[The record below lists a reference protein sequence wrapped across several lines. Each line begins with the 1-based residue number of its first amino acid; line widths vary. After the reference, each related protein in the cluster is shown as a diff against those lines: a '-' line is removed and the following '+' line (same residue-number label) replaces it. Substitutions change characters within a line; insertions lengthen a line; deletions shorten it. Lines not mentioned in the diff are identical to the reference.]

1 MDFNKFLSEL
11 KRRNIFKV
19 ATTYAI
25 AGWLIIQLVTAID
38 EPLSLPGWF
47 ATTIIVV
54 VFIGFPIALIIAWAL
69 ELTPEGIKKSEGIE
83 ASPSIHKS
91 TGKKLNRL
99 MMTVLSLAVVFL
111 VINRVFYAK
120 ATNTVNTGTAS
131 IAVLPFVDMSPQQD
145 QSYFSDGLS
154 EELLNVLAKVKDLKV
169 AGRTSSFKYKGLN
182 DDLVKI
188 GSALRV
194 AHILEGSVRKSG
206 NSMRIT
212 AQLIKVADG
221 FHMWSETYDRTYSA
235 ENIFEIQDEI
245 SNEVL
250 KELKVKLLGEVA
262 ASKTKKV
269 LTKNTEAYE
278 AYLKGL
284 QLSRNKQSKDLEEAI
299 IYFKNAITLDPK
311 FSLAY
316 SHLALAHAS
325 LYDYGSLDHQK
336 AISAIKRNAE
346 KAVLLDETSGTAHL
360 AVANSFDAQRKFDK
374 EIEAIKKA
382 YALEPNNPE
391 ILIYYAD
398 IAAEDDLALQTELA
412 EKAYRIDPLSP
423 SVIEYLGKINYINE
437 NYLKAIKFT
446 KKNIAINPNYI
457 RAHGN
462 LSWKLREEPYGKLD
476 EAFITAYKAY
486 QKFPEDFDII
496 GVFAITAMEL
506 SLFDV
511 SDDLI
516 KTMTL
521 LYPQNMDT
529 YKIKELNYFYQK
541 EVANFAKTLNKKLVK
556 YHIKRDQYD
565 PISTRIASLYYLG
578 KTAEAL
584 NYIKK
589 YHPVYLSDTLSAP
602 LSTVTNKNRSN
613 FPVNSI
619 MFNNLGNL
627 ASIAALLKHS
637 GELARASRL
646 TEIYGNA
653 LRSKFEYHGDL
664 KKEKTE
670 LLYTY
675 KEWASLSGDGKL
687 ASEILEEIYFNRK
700 SKGGVYF
707 DLHGVTTALISEAPE
722 FKAIQAKISKD
733 IETMREKAILFLKAE
748 GNWPLHRIN
757 D

>member
-25 AGWLIIQLVTAID
+25 AGWLIIQIVTAID

-47 ATTIIVV
+47 ATTIIVL

-91 TGKKLNRL
+91 TGKNLNRL
-99 MMTVLSLAVVFL
+99 LITVLALAVVFL
-111 VINRVFYAK
+111 VINRVFYVQVADE
-120 ATNTVNTGTAS
+120 VDTGTAS

-154 EELLNVLAKVKDLKV
+154 EELLNVLAKVKGLKV

-188 GSALRV
+188 GSELRV
-194 AHILEGSVRKSG
+194 DHILEGSVRKSG
-206 NSMRIT
+206 NSIRIT

-250 KELKVKLLGEVA
+250 KELKVKLLGEAA

-278 AYLKGL
+278 VYLKGL
-284 QLSRNKQSKDLEEAI
+284 QLSRNKQSKDLEQAI

-316 SHLALAHAS
+316 SHLALAYVG
-325 LYDYGSLDHQK
+325 LKRFGSLDHQK
-336 AISAIKRNAE
+336 AISAIKNNAE
-346 KAVLLDETSGTAHL
+346 KALLLDETSGIAHL
-360 AVANSFDAQRKFDK
+360 AIAFSFAAQRKLDK
-374 EIEAIKKA
+374 GKEALKKA

-391 ILIYYAD
+391 ILVYYAD
-398 IAAEDDLALQTELA
+398 VAGEDNLALETELV
-412 EKAYRIDPLSP
+412 EKAYGIDPLSP
-423 SVIEYLGKINYINE
+423 RVIESLGNVYYKNE
-437 NYLKAIKFT
+437 NYLKARKFIE
-446 KKNIAINPNYI
+446 KNIAINPNYVQ
-457 RAHGN
+457 AHGN
-462 LSWKLREEPYGKLD
+462 LSWLLRFAPYGKLD
-476 EAFITAYKAY
+476 EAFITAYKDY
-486 QKFPEDFDII
+486 QQFPEDYDII
-496 GVFAITAMEL
+496 AVLAHTAKDFYF
-506 SLFDV
+506 FDL
-511 SDDLI
+511 SDDLTE
-516 KTMTL
+516 KMTL
-521 LYPQNMDT
+521 LYPENQLNYLLKAD
-529 YKIKELNYFYQK
+529 NYFYQN
-541 EVANFAKTLNKKLVK
+541 EVVNFAKTRNKYLVK
-556 YHIKRDQYD
+556 YQIKRDQND
-565 PISTRIASLYYLG
+565 LISARIASFYYLE

-584 NYIKK
+584 NYLKT
-589 YHPVYLSDTLSAP
+589 YHPVYLSDTLSSVP
-602 LSTVTNKNRSN
+602 YQNMKGLDQNVSN
-613 FPVNSI
+613 IS
-619 MFNNLGNL
+619 
-627 ASIAALLKHS
+627 SIAAILKHS
-637 GELARASRL
+637 GDLAQAKHL
-646 TEIYGNA
+646 TSLYGDFIS
-653 LRSKFEYHGDL
+653 SKFEYQGDL
-664 KKEKTE
+664 KKEKLQ
-670 LLYTY
+670 LLYEY

-700 SKGGVYF
+700 NKGNVYAY
-707 DLHGVTTALISEAPE
+707 LHGITTDLISEAPE
-722 FKAIQAKISKD
+722 FKAIEAKISKD
-733 IETMREKAILFLKAE
+733 IETMRDKAILFLEAE

-757 D
+757 K

>member
-25 AGWLIIQLVTAID
+25 AGWLIIQIVTAID
-38 EPLSLPGWF
+38 EPLSLPKWF
-47 ATTIIVV
+47 ATTIIVL
-54 VFIGFPIALIIAWAL
+54 VFTGFPIALIIAWAL
-69 ELTPEGIKKSEGIE
+69 ELTPEGVKKSEGID

-99 MMTVLSLAVVFL
+99 LISVLALAVVFL
-111 VINRVFYAK
+111 VVNRVFYVQVADE
-120 ATNTVNTGTAS
+120 VDTGTAS

-188 GSALRV
+188 GSELRV
-194 AHILEGSVRKSG
+194 DHILEGSVRKSG
-206 NSMRIT
+206 NSIRIT

-221 FHMWSETYDRTYSA
+221 FHIWSETYDRKYSA

-245 SNEVL
+245 SSEVL
-250 KELKVKLLGEVA
+250 KELKVKLLGEAA

-278 AYLKGL
+278 VYLKGL
-284 QLSRNKQSKDLEEAI
+284 QLSRNKQSKDLEKAI
-299 IYFKNAITLDPK
+299 IYFKYAITLDPK

-316 SHLALAHAS
+316 SHLALAYVG
-325 LYDYGSLDHQK
+325 LKEFGSLDHQE
-336 AISAIKRNAE
+336 AISAIKNNAE
-346 KAVLLDETSGTAHL
+346 KAVLLDNQSGTAYI
-360 AVANSFDAQRKFDK
+360 AVANSFEVQRKFDK
-374 EIEAIKKA
+374 MKEAIKKA

-391 ILIYYAD
+391 ILLYYAD
-398 IAAEDDLALQTELA
+398 SAVEDNLALQIELA

-437 NYLKAIKFT
+437 DYLKAIKFT

-486 QKFPEDFDII
+486 QQFPEDFDII

-506 SLFDV
+506 SFFDL

-516 KTMTL
+516 KKMTL
-521 LYPQNMDT
+521 LYPENMDT
-529 YKIKELNYFYQK
+529 YHIREVNYFYQK
-541 EVANFAKTLNKKLVK
+541 ETANFAKTFNKKLVK

-584 NYIKK
+584 DYLKT
-589 YHPVYLSDTLSAP
+589 YHPIYLSDSISAP
-602 LSTVTNKNRSN
+602 LPAVTNQNRSN
-613 FPVNSI
+613 FPV
-619 MFNNLGNL
+619 FNMINIS
-627 ASIAALLKHS
+627 SIAAVLKHS
-637 GELARASRL
+637 GDLKQARHL
-646 TEIYGNA
+646 TKLYGNT
-653 LRSKFEYHGDL
+653 LRSKFEYQGDL
-664 KKEKTE
+664 KKEKTR
-670 LLYTY
+670 LLYYY
-675 KEWASLSGDGKL
+675 KEWACLSGDGKL

-700 SKGGVYF
+700 NKGSIYIN
-707 DLHGVTTALISEAPE
+707 LHGITTDLISEAPE
-722 FKAIQAKISKD
+722 FKATEAKISKD
-733 IETMREKAILFLKAE
+733 IEIMREEAILFLKAE
-748 GNWPLHRIN
+748 GNWPINKIN

>member
-25 AGWLIIQLVTAID
+25 AGWLIIQIVTAID
-38 EPLSLPGWF
+38 EPLSLPKWF
-47 ATTIIVV
+47 ATTIIVL
-54 VFIGFPIALIIAWAL
+54 VFTGFPIALIIAWAL
-69 ELTPEGIKKSEGIE
+69 ELTPEGVKKSEGID

-99 MMTVLSLAVVFL
+99 LISVLALAVVFL
-111 VINRVFYAK
+111 VVNRVFYVQVADE
-120 ATNTVNTGTAS
+120 VDTGTAS

-188 GSALRV
+188 GSELRV
-194 AHILEGSVRKSG
+194 DHILEGSVRKSG
-206 NSMRIT
+206 NSIRIT
-212 AQLIKVADG
+212 AQLVKVADG
-221 FHMWSETYDRTYSA
+221 FHIWSETYDRKYSA

-245 SNEVL
+245 SSEVL
-250 KELKVKLLGEVA
+250 KELKVKLLGEAA

-278 AYLKGL
+278 VYLKGL
-284 QLSRNKQSKDLEEAI
+284 QLSRNKQSKDLEKAI
-299 IYFKNAITLDPK
+299 IYFKYAITLDPK

-316 SHLALAHAS
+316 SHLALAYVG
-325 LYDYGSLDHQK
+325 LKKFGSLDHQE
-336 AISAIKRNAE
+336 AISAIKNNAE
-346 KAVLLDETSGTAHL
+346 KAVLLDNQSGTAYI
-360 AVANSFDAQRKFDK
+360 AVANSFEVQRKFDK
-374 EIEAIKKA
+374 MKEAIKKA

-391 ILIYYAD
+391 ILLYYAD
-398 IAAEDDLALQTELA
+398 SAVEDNLALQIELA

-437 NYLKAIKFT
+437 DYLKAIKFT

-486 QKFPEDFDII
+486 QQFPEDFDII

-506 SLFDV
+506 SFFDL

-516 KTMTL
+516 KKMTL
-521 LYPQNMDT
+521 LYPENMDT
-529 YKIKELNYFYQK
+529 YHIREVNYFYQK
-541 EVANFAKTLNKKLVK
+541 ETANFAKTFNKKLVK

-584 NYIKK
+584 DYLKT
-589 YHPVYLSDTLSAP
+589 YHPIYLSDSISAP
-602 LSTVTNKNRSN
+602 LPAVTNQNRSN
-613 FPVNSI
+613 FPV
-619 MFNNLGNL
+619 FNMGNL
-627 ASIAALLKHS
+627 SSIAAVLKHS
-637 GELARASRL
+637 GDLKQARHL
-646 TEIYGNA
+646 TKLYGNT
-653 LRSKFEYHGDL
+653 LRSKFEYQGDL
-664 KKEKTE
+664 KKEKTR
-670 LLYTY
+670 LLYYY
-675 KEWASLSGDGKL
+675 KEWACLSGDGKL

-700 SKGGVYF
+700 NKGSIYIN
-707 DLHGVTTALISEAPE
+707 LHGITTDLISEAPE
-722 FKAIQAKISKD
+722 FKATEAKISKD
-733 IETMREKAILFLKAE
+733 IEIMREEAILFLKAE
-748 GNWPLHRIN
+748 GNWPINKIN

>member
-25 AGWLIIQLVTAID
+25 AGWLIIQIVTAID
-38 EPLSLPGWF
+38 EPLSLPKWF
-47 ATTIIVV
+47 ATTIIVL
-54 VFIGFPIALIIAWAL
+54 VFTGFPIALIIAWAL
-69 ELTPEGIKKSEGIE
+69 ELTPEGVKKSEGID

-99 MMTVLSLAVVFL
+99 LISVLALAVVFL
-111 VINRVFYAK
+111 VVNRVFYVQVADE
-120 ATNTVNTGTAS
+120 VDTGTAS

-188 GSALRV
+188 GSELRV
-194 AHILEGSVRKSG
+194 DHILEGSVRKSG
-206 NSMRIT
+206 NSIRIT

-221 FHMWSETYDRTYSA
+221 FHIWSETYDRKYSA

-245 SNEVL
+245 SSEVL
-250 KELKVKLLGEVA
+250 KELKVKLLGEAA
-262 ASKTKKV
+262 ASKTKKM

-278 AYLKGL
+278 VYLKGL
-284 QLSRNKQSKDLEEAI
+284 QLSRNKQSKDLEKAI
-299 IYFKNAITLDPK
+299 IYFKYAITLDPK

-316 SHLALAHAS
+316 SHLALAYVG
-325 LYDYGSLDHQK
+325 LKNFGSLDHQE
-336 AISAIKRNAE
+336 AISAIKNNAE
-346 KAVLLDETSGTAHL
+346 KAVLLDNQSGTAYI
-360 AVANSFDAQRKFDK
+360 AVANSFEVQRKFDK
-374 EIEAIKKA
+374 MKEAIKKA

-391 ILIYYAD
+391 ILLYYAD
-398 IAAEDDLALQTELA
+398 SAVEDNLALQIELA

-437 NYLKAIKFT
+437 DYLKAIKFT

-486 QKFPEDFDII
+486 QQFPEDFDII

-506 SLFDV
+506 SFFDL

-516 KTMTL
+516 KKMTL
-521 LYPQNMDT
+521 LYPENMDT
-529 YKIKELNYFYQK
+529 YHIREVNYFYQK
-541 EVANFAKTLNKKLVK
+541 ETANFAKTFNKKLVK

-584 NYIKK
+584 DYLKT
-589 YHPVYLSDTLSAP
+589 YHPIYLSDSISAP
-602 LSTVTNKNRSN
+602 LPAVTNQNRSN
-613 FPVNSI
+613 FPV
-619 MFNNLGNL
+619 FNMINIS
-627 ASIAALLKHS
+627 SIAAILKHS
-637 GELARASRL
+637 GDLKQARHL
-646 TEIYGNA
+646 TKLYGNT
-653 LRSKFEYHGDL
+653 LRSKFEYQGDL
-664 KKEKTE
+664 KKEKTR
-670 LLYTY
+670 LLYYY
-675 KEWASLSGDGKL
+675 KEWACLSGDGKL

-700 SKGGVYF
+700 DKGSIYIN
-707 DLHGVTTALISEAPE
+707 LHGITTDLISETPE
-722 FKAIQAKISKD
+722 FKATEAKISKD
-733 IETMREKAILFLKAE
+733 IEIMREEAILFLKAE
-748 GNWPLHRIN
+748 GNWPINKIN

>member
-25 AGWLIIQLVTAID
+25 AGWLIIQIVTAID
-38 EPLSLPGWF
+38 EPLSLPKWF
-47 ATTIIVV
+47 ATTIIVL
-54 VFIGFPIALIIAWAL
+54 VFTGFPIALIIAWAL
-69 ELTPEGIKKSEGIE
+69 ELTPEGVKKSEGID

-99 MMTVLSLAVVFL
+99 LISVLALAVVFL
-111 VINRVFYAK
+111 VVNRVFYVQVADE
-120 ATNTVNTGTAS
+120 VDTGTAS

-188 GSALRV
+188 GSELRV
-194 AHILEGSVRKSG
+194 DHILEGSVRKSG
-206 NSMRIT
+206 NSIRIT

-221 FHMWSETYDRTYSA
+221 FHIWSETYDRKYSA

-245 SNEVL
+245 SSEVL
-250 KELKVKLLGEVA
+250 KELKVKLLGEAA

-278 AYLKGL
+278 VYLKGL
-284 QLSRNKQSKDLEEAI
+284 QLSRNKQSKDLEKAI
-299 IYFKNAITLDPK
+299 IYFKYAITLDPK

-316 SHLALAHAS
+316 SHLALAYVG
-325 LYDYGSLDHQK
+325 LKKFGSLDHQE
-336 AISAIKRNAE
+336 AISAIKNNAE
-346 KAVLLDETSGTAHL
+346 KAVLLDNQSGTAYI
-360 AVANSFDAQRKFDK
+360 AVANSFEVQRKFDK
-374 EIEAIKKA
+374 MKEAIKKA

-391 ILIYYAD
+391 ILLYYAD
-398 IAAEDDLALQTELA
+398 SAVEDNLALQIELA

-437 NYLKAIKFT
+437 DYLKAIKFT

-486 QKFPEDFDII
+486 QQFPEDFDII

-506 SLFDV
+506 SFFDL

-516 KTMTL
+516 KKMTL
-521 LYPQNMDT
+521 LYPENMDT
-529 YKIKELNYFYQK
+529 YHIREVNYFYQK
-541 EVANFAKTLNKKLVK
+541 ETANFAKTFNKKLVK

-578 KTAEAL
+578 KTAEAIDYL
-584 NYIKK
+584 KT
-589 YHPVYLSDTLSAP
+589 YHPIYLSDSISAP
-602 LSTVTNKNRSN
+602 LPAVTNQNRSN
-613 FPVNSI
+613 FPV
-619 MFNNLGNL
+619 FNMGNL
-627 ASIAALLKHS
+627 SSIAAVLKHS
-637 GELARASRL
+637 GDLKQARHL
-646 TEIYGNA
+646 TKLYGNT
-653 LRSKFEYHGDL
+653 LRSKFEYQGDL
-664 KKEKTE
+664 KKEKTR
-670 LLYTY
+670 LLYYY
-675 KEWASLSGDGKL
+675 KDWACLSGDGKL

-700 SKGGVYF
+700 NKGSIYIN
-707 DLHGVTTALISEAPE
+707 LHGITTDLISETPE
-722 FKAIQAKISKD
+722 FKATEAKISKD
-733 IETMREKAILFLKAE
+733 IEIMREEAILFLKAE
-748 GNWPLHRIN
+748 GNWPINKIN

>member
-25 AGWLIIQLVTAID
+25 AGWLIIQIVTAID
-38 EPLSLPGWF
+38 EPLSLPKWF
-47 ATTIIVV
+47 ATTIIVL
-54 VFIGFPIALIIAWAL
+54 VFTGFPIALIIAWAL
-69 ELTPEGIKKSEGIE
+69 ELTPEGVKKSEGID

-99 MMTVLSLAVVFL
+99 LISVLALAVVFL
-111 VINRVFYAK
+111 VVNRVFYVQVADE
-120 ATNTVNTGTAS
+120 VDTGTAS

-188 GSALRV
+188 GSELRV
-194 AHILEGSVRKSG
+194 DHILEGSVRKSG
-206 NSMRIT
+206 NSIRIT

-221 FHMWSETYDRTYSA
+221 FHIWSETYDRKYSA

-245 SNEVL
+245 SSEVL
-250 KELKVKLLGEVA
+250 KELKVKLLGEAA

-278 AYLKGL
+278 VYLKGL
-284 QLSRNKQSKDLEEAI
+284 QLSRNKQSKDLEKAI
-299 IYFKNAITLDPK
+299 IYFKYAITLDPK

-316 SHLALAHAS
+316 SHLALAYVG
-325 LYDYGSLDHQK
+325 LKKFGSLDHQE
-336 AISAIKRNAE
+336 AISAIKNNAE
-346 KAVLLDETSGTAHL
+346 KAVLLDNQSGTAYI
-360 AVANSFDAQRKFDK
+360 AVANSFEVQRKFDK
-374 EIEAIKKA
+374 MKEAIKKA

-391 ILIYYAD
+391 ILLYYAD
-398 IAAEDDLALQTELA
+398 SAVEDNLALQIELA

-437 NYLKAIKFT
+437 DYLKAIKFT

-486 QKFPEDFDII
+486 QQFPEDFDII

-506 SLFDV
+506 SFFDL

-516 KTMTL
+516 KKMTL
-521 LYPQNMDT
+521 LYPENMDT
-529 YKIKELNYFYQK
+529 YHIREVNYFYQK
-541 EVANFAKTLNKKLVK
+541 ETANFAKTFNKKLVK

-578 KTAEAL
+578 KTAEAIDYL
-584 NYIKK
+584 KT
-589 YHPVYLSDTLSAP
+589 YHPIYLSDSISAP
-602 LSTVTNKNRSN
+602 LPAVTNQNRSN
-613 FPVNSI
+613 FPV
-619 MFNNLGNL
+619 FNMGNL
-627 ASIAALLKHS
+627 SSIAAVLKHS
-637 GELARASRL
+637 GDLKQARHL
-646 TEIYGNA
+646 TKLYGNT
-653 LRSKFEYHGDL
+653 LRSKFEYQGDL
-664 KKEKTE
+664 KKEKTR
-670 LLYTY
+670 LLYYY
-675 KEWASLSGDGKL
+675 KEWACLSGDGKL

-700 SKGGVYF
+700 NKGSIYIN
-707 DLHGVTTALISEAPE
+707 LHGITTDLISEIPE
-722 FKAIQAKISKD
+722 FKATEAKISKD
-733 IETMREKAILFLKAE
+733 IEIMREEAILFLKAE
-748 GNWPLHRIN
+748 GNWPINKIN

>member
-25 AGWLIIQLVTAID
+25 AGWLIIQIVTAID
-38 EPLSLPGWF
+38 EPLSLPKWF
-47 ATTIIVV
+47 ATTIIVL
-54 VFIGFPIALIIAWAL
+54 VFTGFPIALIIAWAL
-69 ELTPEGIKKSEGIE
+69 ELTPEGVKKSEGID

-99 MMTVLSLAVVFL
+99 LISVLALAVVFL
-111 VINRVFYAK
+111 VVNRVFYVQVADE
-120 ATNTVNTGTAS
+120 VDTGTAS

-188 GSALRV
+188 GSELRV
-194 AHILEGSVRKSG
+194 DHILEGSVRKSG
-206 NSMRIT
+206 NSIRIT

-221 FHMWSETYDRTYSA
+221 FHIWSETYDRKYSA

-245 SNEVL
+245 SSEVL
-250 KELKVKLLGEVA
+250 KELKVKLLGEAA

-278 AYLKGL
+278 VYLKGL
-284 QLSRNKQSKDLEEAI
+284 QLSRNKQSKDLEKAI
-299 IYFKNAITLDPK
+299 IYFKYAITLDPK

-316 SHLALAHAS
+316 SHLALAYVG
-325 LYDYGSLDHQK
+325 LKKFGSLDHQE
-336 AISAIKRNAE
+336 AISAIKNNAE
-346 KAVLLDETSGTAHL
+346 KAVLLDNQSGTAYI
-360 AVANSFDAQRKFDK
+360 AVANSFEVQRKFDK
-374 EIEAIKKA
+374 MKEAIKKA

-391 ILIYYAD
+391 ILLYYAD
-398 IAAEDDLALQTELA
+398 SAVEDNLALQIELA

-437 NYLKAIKFT
+437 DYLKAIKFT

-486 QKFPEDFDII
+486 QQFPEDFDII

-506 SLFDV
+506 SFFDL

-516 KTMTL
+516 KKMTL
-521 LYPQNMDT
+521 LYPENMDT
-529 YKIKELNYFYQK
+529 YHIREVNYFYQK
-541 EVANFAKTLNKKLVK
+541 ETANFAKTFNKKLVK

-584 NYIKK
+584 DYLKT
-589 YHPVYLSDTLSAP
+589 YHPIYLSDSISAP
-602 LSTVTNKNRSN
+602 LPAVTNQNRSN
-613 FPVNSI
+613 FPV
-619 MFNNLGNL
+619 FNMINIS
-627 ASIAALLKHS
+627 SIAAILKHS
-637 GELARASRL
+637 GDLKQARHL
-646 TEIYGNA
+646 TKLYGNT
-653 LRSKFEYHGDL
+653 LRSKFEYQGDL
-664 KKEKTE
+664 KKEKTR
-670 LLYTY
+670 LLYYY
-675 KEWASLSGDGKL
+675 KEWACLSGDGKL

-700 SKGGVYF
+700 NKGSIYIN
-707 DLHGVTTALISEAPE
+707 LHGITTDLISETPE
-722 FKAIQAKISKD
+722 FKATEAKISKD
-733 IETMREKAILFLKAE
+733 IEIMREEAILFLKAE
-748 GNWPLHRIN
+748 GNWPINKIN

>member
-25 AGWLIIQLVTAID
+25 AGWLIIQIVTAID
-38 EPLSLPGWF
+38 EPLSLPKWF
-47 ATTIIVV
+47 ATTIIVL
-54 VFIGFPIALIIAWAL
+54 VFTGFPIALIIAWAL
-69 ELTPEGIKKSEGIE
+69 ELTPEGVKKSEGID

-99 MMTVLSLAVVFL
+99 LISVLALAVVFL
-111 VINRVFYAK
+111 VVNRVFYVQVADE
-120 ATNTVNTGTAS
+120 VDTGTAS

-188 GSALRV
+188 GSELRV
-194 AHILEGSVRKSG
+194 DHILEGSVRKSG
-206 NSMRIT
+206 NSIRIT

-221 FHMWSETYDRTYSA
+221 FHIWSETYDRKYSA

-245 SNEVL
+245 SSEVL
-250 KELKVKLLGEVA
+250 KELKVKLLGEAA

-278 AYLKGL
+278 VYLKGL
-284 QLSRNKQSKDLEEAI
+284 QLSRNKQSKDLEKAI
-299 IYFKNAITLDPK
+299 IYFKYAITLDPK

-316 SHLALAHAS
+316 SHLALAYVG
-325 LYDYGSLDHQK
+325 LKKFGSLDHQE
-336 AISAIKRNAE
+336 AISAIKNNAE
-346 KAVLLDETSGTAHL
+346 KAVLLDNQSGTAYI
-360 AVANSFDAQRKFDK
+360 AVANSFEVQRKFDK
-374 EIEAIKKA
+374 MKEAIKKA

-391 ILIYYAD
+391 ILLYYAD
-398 IAAEDDLALQTELA
+398 SAVEDNLALQIELA

-437 NYLKAIKFT
+437 DYLKAIKFT

-486 QKFPEDFDII
+486 QQFPEDFDII

-506 SLFDV
+506 SFFDL

-516 KTMTL
+516 KKMTL
-521 LYPQNMDT
+521 LYPENMDT
-529 YKIKELNYFYQK
+529 YHIREVNYFYQK
-541 EVANFAKTLNKKLVK
+541 ETANFAKTFNKKLVK

-578 KTAEAL
+578 KTAEAIDYL
-584 NYIKK
+584 KT
-589 YHPVYLSDTLSAP
+589 YHPIYLSDSISAP
-602 LSTVTNKNRSN
+602 LPAVTNQNRSN
-613 FPVNSI
+613 FPV
-619 MFNNLGNL
+619 FNMGNL
-627 ASIAALLKHS
+627 SSIAAVLKHS
-637 GELARASRL
+637 GDLKQARHL
-646 TEIYGNA
+646 TKLYGNT
-653 LRSKFEYHGDL
+653 LRSKFEYQGDL
-664 KKEKTE
+664 KKEKTR
-670 LLYTY
+670 LLYYY
-675 KEWASLSGDGKL
+675 KEWACLSGDGKL

-700 SKGGVYF
+700 NKGSIYI
-707 DLHGVTTALISEAPE
+707 DLHGITTDLISETPE
-722 FKAIQAKISKD
+722 FKATEAKISKD
-733 IETMREKAILFLKAE
+733 IEIMREEAILFLKAE
-748 GNWPLHRIN
+748 GNWPINKIN

>member
-25 AGWLIIQLVTAID
+25 AGWLIIQIVTAID
-38 EPLSLPGWF
+38 EPLSLPKWF
-47 ATTIIVV
+47 ATTIIVL
-54 VFIGFPIALIIAWAL
+54 VFTGFPIALIIAWAL
-69 ELTPEGIKKSEGIE
+69 ELTPEGVKKSEGID

-99 MMTVLSLAVVFL
+99 LISVLALAVVFL
-111 VINRVFYAK
+111 VVNRVFYVQVADE
-120 ATNTVNTGTAS
+120 VDTGTAS

-188 GSALRV
+188 GSELRV
-194 AHILEGSVRKSG
+194 DHILEGSVRKSG
-206 NSMRIT
+206 NSIRIT

-221 FHMWSETYDRTYSA
+221 FHIWSETYDRNYSA

-245 SNEVL
+245 SSEVL
-250 KELKVKLLGEVA
+250 KELKVKLLGEAA

-278 AYLKGL
+278 VYLKGL
-284 QLSRNKQSKDLEEAI
+284 QLSRNKQSKDLEKAI
-299 IYFKNAITLDPK
+299 IYFKYAITLDPK

-316 SHLALAHAS
+316 SHLALAYVG
-325 LYDYGSLDHQK
+325 LKKFGSLDHQE
-336 AISAIKRNAE
+336 AISAIKNNAE
-346 KAVLLDETSGTAHL
+346 KAVLLDNQSGTAYI
-360 AVANSFDAQRKFDK
+360 AVANSFEVQRKFDK
-374 EIEAIKKA
+374 MKEAIKKA

-391 ILIYYAD
+391 ILLYYAD
-398 IAAEDDLALQTELA
+398 SAVEDNLALQIELA

-437 NYLKAIKFT
+437 DYLKAIKFT

-486 QKFPEDFDII
+486 QQFPEDFDII

-506 SLFDV
+506 SFFDL

-516 KTMTL
+516 KKMTL
-521 LYPQNMDT
+521 LYPENMDT
-529 YKIKELNYFYQK
+529 YHIREVNYFYQK
-541 EVANFAKTLNKKLVK
+541 ETANFAKTFNKKLVK
-556 YHIKRDQYD
+556 YHIKQDQY

-584 NYIKK
+584 DYLKT
-589 YHPVYLSDTLSAP
+589 YHPIYLSDSISAP
-602 LSTVTNKNRSN
+602 LPAVTNQNRSN
-613 FPVNSI
+613 FPV
-619 MFNNLGNL
+619 FNMGNL
-627 ASIAALLKHS
+627 SSIAAVLKHS
-637 GELARASRL
+637 GDLKQARHL
-646 TEIYGNA
+646 TKLYGNT
-653 LRSKFEYHGDL
+653 LRSKFEYQGDL
-664 KKEKTE
+664 KKEKTR
-670 LLYTY
+670 LLYYY
-675 KEWASLSGDGKL
+675 KEWACLSGDGKL

-700 SKGGVYF
+700 NKGSIYF
-707 DLHGVTTALISEAPE
+707 NLHGITTDLISEAPE
-722 FKAIQAKISKD
+722 FKATEAKISKD
-733 IETMREKAILFLKAE
+733 IEIMREEAILFLKAE
-748 GNWPLHRIN
+748 GNWPINKIN

>member
-25 AGWLIIQLVTAID
+25 AGWLIIQIVTAID
-38 EPLSLPGWF
+38 EPLSLPKWF
-47 ATTIIVV
+47 ATTIIVL
-54 VFIGFPIALIIAWAL
+54 VFTGFPIALIIAWAL
-69 ELTPEGIKKSEGIE
+69 ELTPEGVKKSEGID

-99 MMTVLSLAVVFL
+99 LISVLALAVVFL
-111 VINRVFYAK
+111 VVNRVFYVQVADE
-120 ATNTVNTGTAS
+120 VDTGTAS

-188 GSALRV
+188 GSELRV
-194 AHILEGSVRKSG
+194 DHILEGSVRKSG
-206 NSMRIT
+206 NSIRIT
-212 AQLIKVADG
+212 AQLVKVADG
-221 FHMWSETYDRTYSA
+221 FHIWSETYDRKYSA

-245 SNEVL
+245 SSEVL
-250 KELKVKLLGEVA
+250 KELKVKLLGEAA

-278 AYLKGL
+278 VYLKGL
-284 QLSRNKQSKDLEEAI
+284 QLSRNKQSKDLEKAI
-299 IYFKNAITLDPK
+299 IYFKYAITLDPK

-316 SHLALAHAS
+316 SHLALAYVG
-325 LYDYGSLDHQK
+325 LKKFGSLDHQE
-336 AISAIKRNAE
+336 AISAIKNNAE
-346 KAVLLDETSGTAHL
+346 KAVLLDNQSGTAYI
-360 AVANSFDAQRKFDK
+360 AVANSFEVQRKFDK
-374 EIEAIKKA
+374 MKEAIKKA

-391 ILIYYAD
+391 ILLYYAD
-398 IAAEDDLALQTELA
+398 SAVEDNLALQIELA

-437 NYLKAIKFT
+437 DYLKAIKFT

-486 QKFPEDFDII
+486 QQFPEDFDII

-506 SLFDV
+506 SFFDL

-516 KTMTL
+516 KKMTL
-521 LYPQNMDT
+521 LYPENMDT
-529 YKIKELNYFYQK
+529 YHIREVNYFYQK
-541 EVANFAKTLNKKLVK
+541 ETANFAKTFNKKLVK

-578 KTAEAL
+578 KTAEAIDYL
-584 NYIKK
+584 KT
-589 YHPVYLSDTLSAP
+589 YHPIYLSDSISAP
-602 LSTVTNKNRSN
+602 LPAVTNQNRSN
-613 FPVNSI
+613 FPV
-619 MFNNLGNL
+619 FNMINIS
-627 ASIAALLKHS
+627 SIAAVLKHS
-637 GELARASRL
+637 GDLKQARHL
-646 TEIYGNA
+646 TKLYGNT
-653 LRSKFEYHGDL
+653 LRSKFEYQGDL
-664 KKEKTE
+664 KKEKTR
-670 LLYTY
+670 LLYYY
-675 KEWASLSGDGKL
+675 KEWACLSGDGKL

-700 SKGGVYF
+700 NKGSIYIN
-707 DLHGVTTALISEAPE
+707 LHGITTDLISEAPE
-722 FKAIQAKISKD
+722 FKATEAKISKD
-733 IETMREKAILFLKAE
+733 IEIMREEAILFLKAE
-748 GNWPLHRIN
+748 GNWPINKIN

>member
-25 AGWLIIQLVTAID
+25 AGWLIIQIVTAID
-38 EPLSLPGWF
+38 EPLSLPEWF
-47 ATTIIVV
+47 ATTIIVL

-316 SHLALAHAS
+316 SHLSLAYAG
-325 LYDYGSLDHQK
+325 LKRFGSLDHQK
-336 AISAIKRNAE
+336 AISAIKSNAE
-346 KAVLLDETSGTAHL
+346 KALLLDETSGIAHL
-360 AVANSFDAQRKFDK
+360 AVGHSFAAQRKFDK
-374 EIEAIKKA
+374 GKEAIKKA

-391 ILIYYAD
+391 ILLYYAQN
-398 IAAEDDLALQTELA
+398 AVEDNLVLQTELI
-412 EKAYRIDPLSP
+412 EEAYRIDPLSP
-423 SVIEYLGKINYINE
+423 RVIEYLGNAYFRNE
-437 NYLKAIKFT
+437 NYLKAREFVE
-446 KKNIAINPNYI
+446 KNVAINPNYV

-462 LSWKLREEPYGKLD
+462 VSWLLRFAPYGKLD
-476 EAFITAYKAY
+476 EAFITAYKDY
-486 QKFPEDFDII
+486 QQFPEDYDII
-496 GVFAITAMEL
+496 AVLAHTAKDFYF
-506 SLFDV
+506 FDL
-511 SDDLI
+511 SDDLTE
-516 KTMTL
+516 KMTL
-521 LYPQNMDT
+521 LYPENQLNYLLKAD
-529 YKIKELNYFYQK
+529 NYFYQN
-541 EVANFAKTLNKKLVK
+541 EVVNFAKTQNKYLVK
-556 YHIKRDQYD
+556 YQIKRDQND
-565 PISTRIASLYYLG
+565 PVSVRIASFYYLE

-584 NYIKK
+584 NYLKT
-589 YHPVYLSDTLSAP
+589 YHPIYLSDTI
-602 LSTVTNKNRSN
+602 STVPYQN
-613 FPVNSI
+613 
-619 MFNNLGNL
+619 MDGL
-627 ASIAALLKHS
+627 ASIAAILKHS
-637 GELARASRL
+637 GDLKQARRL
-646 TEIYGNA
+646 TDVYGNA
-653 LRSKFEYHGDL
+653 LRSKLEYQGDL
-664 KKEKTE
+664 KKEKTK
-670 LLYTY
+670 LLYSY
-675 KEWASLSGDGKL
+675 KEWAILSGDGKL

-700 SKGGVYF
+700 SKGNVYVN
-707 DLHGVTTALISEAPE
+707 LHGITTDLISEAPE
-722 FKAIQAKISKD
+722 FKAIEAKISKD
-733 IETMREKAILFLKAE
+733 IETMRDKAILFLKAE
-748 GNWPLHRIN
+748 GNWPLHKIN
-757 D
+757 E

>member
-25 AGWLIIQLVTAID
+25 AGWLIIQIVTAID

-47 ATTIIVV
+47 ATTIIVL

-99 MMTVLSLAVVFL
+99 LMTVLSLAVVFL
-111 VINRVFYAK
+111 VINRVFYVQVADE
-120 ATNTVNTGTAS
+120 VDTGTAS

-154 EELLNVLAKVKDLKV
+154 EELLNVLAKVKGLKV

-188 GSALRV
+188 GSELRV
-194 AHILEGSVRKSG
+194 DHILEGSVRKSG
-206 NSMRIT
+206 NSIRIT

-250 KELKVKLLGEVA
+250 KELKVKLLGEAA

-278 AYLKGL
+278 VYLKGL
-284 QLSRNKQSKDLEEAI
+284 QLSRNKQSKDLEQAI

-316 SHLALAHAS
+316 SHLALAYVG
-325 LYDYGSLDHQK
+325 LKRFGSLDHQK
-336 AISAIKRNAE
+336 AISAIKNNAE
-346 KAVLLDETSGTAHL
+346 KALLLDETSGIAHL
-360 AVANSFDAQRKFDK
+360 AIAFSFAAQRKLDK
-374 EIEAIKKA
+374 GKEALKKA

-391 ILIYYAD
+391 ILVYYAD
-398 IAAEDDLALQTELA
+398 VAGEDNLALETELV
-412 EKAYRIDPLSP
+412 EKAYGIDPLSP
-423 SVIEYLGKINYINE
+423 RVIESLGNVYYKNE
-437 NYLKAIKFT
+437 NYLKARKFIE
-446 KKNIAINPNYI
+446 KNIAINPNYVQ
-457 RAHGN
+457 AHGN
-462 LSWKLREEPYGKLD
+462 LSWLLRFAPYGKLD
-476 EAFITAYKAY
+476 EAFITAYKDY
-486 QKFPEDFDII
+486 QQFPEDYDII
-496 GVFAITAMEL
+496 AVLAHTAKDFYF
-506 SLFDV
+506 FDL
-511 SDDLI
+511 SDDLTE
-516 KTMTL
+516 KMTL
-521 LYPQNMDT
+521 LYPENQLNYLLKAD
-529 YKIKELNYFYQK
+529 NYFYQN
-541 EVANFAKTLNKKLVK
+541 EVVNFAKTRNKYLVK
-556 YHIKRDQYD
+556 YQIKRDQND
-565 PISTRIASLYYLG
+565 LISARIASFYYLE

-584 NYIKK
+584 NYLKT
-589 YHPVYLSDTLSAP
+589 YHPVYLSDTLSSVP
-602 LSTVTNKNRSN
+602 YQNMKGLDQNVSN
-613 FPVNSI
+613 IS
-619 MFNNLGNL
+619 
-627 ASIAALLKHS
+627 SIAAILKHS
-637 GELARASRL
+637 GDLAQAKHL
-646 TEIYGNA
+646 TSLYGDFIS
-653 LRSKFEYHGDL
+653 SKFEYQGDL
-664 KKEKTE
+664 KKEKLQ
-670 LLYTY
+670 LLYEY

-700 SKGGVYF
+700 NKGNVYAY
-707 DLHGVTTALISEAPE
+707 LHGITTDLISEAPE
-722 FKAIQAKISKD
+722 FKAIEAKISKD
-733 IETMREKAILFLKAE
+733 IETMRDKAILFLEAE
-748 GNWPLHRIN
+748 GNWPVHRIN
-757 D
+757 K

>member
-1 MDFNKFLSEL
+1 MAFNKFLSEL

-25 AGWLIIQLVTAID
+25 AGWLIIQIVTAID

-47 ATTIIVV
+47 ATTIIVL

-69 ELTPEGIKKSEGIE
+69 ELTPEGLKKSEGIE

-99 MMTVLSLAVVFL
+99 LITVLSLAVVFL

-120 ATNTVNTGTAS
+120 ATNVVNTGTAS

-169 AGRTSSFKYKGLN
+169 AGRTSSFKYKGQN
-182 DDLVKI
+182 DNLIKI
-188 GSALRV
+188 GSELHV
-194 AHILEGSVRKSG
+194 DHILEGSVRKFG

-235 ENIFEIQDEI
+235 ENLFNIQDEI

-250 KELKVKLLGEVA
+250 KELKVKLLGEAA

-278 AYLKGL
+278 VYLKGL

-316 SHLALAHAS
+316 SHLALAYVG
-325 LYDYGSLDHQK
+325 LKDYGSLDHQK

-346 KAVLLDETSGTAHL
+346 KAVLLDNQSGTAHF
-360 AVANSFDAQRKFDK
+360 AIAFSFWTQRKFDK
-374 EIEAIKKA
+374 GKEAIKKA

-398 IAAEDDLALQTELA
+398 IAGEDDLALQTELA

-423 SVIEYLGKINYINE
+423 SVIDYLGKINYKNE
-437 NYLKAIKFT
+437 NYLKAREFVE
-446 KKNIAINPNYI
+446 KNVAINPNYI

-486 QKFPEDFDII
+486 QQFPEDFDII

-506 SLFDV
+506 SFFDV

-516 KTMTL
+516 KKMTL
-521 LYPQNMDT
+521 LYPENMDT
-529 YKIKELNYFYQK
+529 YHIKELNYFYQK
-541 EVANFAKTLNKKLVK
+541 ETANFAKTFNKKLVK

-584 NYIKK
+584 NYIKT
-589 YHPVYLSDTLSAP
+589 YHPIYLSDTLSAP

-619 MFNNLGNL
+619 MSNNLGNL
-627 ASIAALLKHS
+627 ASIAAILKHS
-637 GELARASRL
+637 GDLKQATHL
-646 TEIYGNA
+646 TKLYGNA
-653 LRSKFEYHGDL
+653 LRSKFEYQGDL
-664 KKEKTE
+664 KKEKTK

-700 SKGGVYF
+700 YKGGVYF
-707 DLHGVTTALISEAPE
+707 ELHGVTTELISEAPE
-722 FKAIQAKISKD
+722 FKAIEAKITKD
-733 IETMREKAILFLKAE
+733 LQTMRDKAILFLKAE
-748 GNWPLHRIN
+748 GNWPLHKIN
-757 D
+757 E

>member
-25 AGWLIIQLVTAID
+25 AGWLIIQIVTAID
-38 EPLSLPGWF
+38 EPLSLPKWF
-47 ATTIIVV
+47 ATTIIVL
-54 VFIGFPIALIIAWAL
+54 VFTGFPIALIIAWAL
-69 ELTPEGIKKSEGIE
+69 ELTPEGVKKSEGID

-99 MMTVLSLAVVFL
+99 LISVLALAVVFL
-111 VINRVFYAK
+111 VVNRVFYVQVADE
-120 ATNTVNTGTAS
+120 VDTGTAS

-188 GSALRV
+188 GSELRV
-194 AHILEGSVRKSG
+194 DHILEGSVRKSG
-206 NSMRIT
+206 NSIRIT

-221 FHMWSETYDRTYSA
+221 FHIWSETYDRKYSA

-245 SNEVL
+245 SSEVL
-250 KELKVKLLGEVA
+250 KELKVKLLGEAA

-278 AYLKGL
+278 VYLKGL
-284 QLSRNKQSKDLEEAI
+284 QLSRNKQSKDLEKAI
-299 IYFKNAITLDPK
+299 IYFKYAITLDPK

-316 SHLALAHAS
+316 SHLALAYVG
-325 LYDYGSLDHQK
+325 LKKFGSLDHQE
-336 AISAIKRNAE
+336 AISAIKNNAE
-346 KAVLLDETSGTAHL
+346 KAVLLDNQSGTAYI
-360 AVANSFDAQRKFDK
+360 AVANSFEVQRKFDK
-374 EIEAIKKA
+374 MKEAIKKA

-391 ILIYYAD
+391 ILLYYAD
-398 IAAEDDLALQTELA
+398 SAVEDNLALQIELA

-437 NYLKAIKFT
+437 DYLKAIKFT

-486 QKFPEDFDII
+486 QQFPEDFDII

-506 SLFDV
+506 SFFDL

-516 KTMTL
+516 KKMTL
-521 LYPQNMDT
+521 LYPENMDT
-529 YKIKELNYFYQK
+529 YHIREVNYFYQK
-541 EVANFAKTLNKKLVK
+541 ETANFAKTFNKKLVK

-578 KTAEAL
+578 KTAEAIDYL
-584 NYIKK
+584 KT
-589 YHPVYLSDTLSAP
+589 YHPIYLSDSISAP
-602 LSTVTNKNRSN
+602 LPAVTNQNRSN
-613 FPVNSI
+613 FPV
-619 MFNNLGNL
+619 FNMGNL
-627 ASIAALLKHS
+627 SSIAAVLKHS
-637 GELARASRL
+637 GDLKQARHL
-646 TEIYGNA
+646 TKLYGNT
-653 LRSKFEYHGDL
+653 LRSKFEYQGDL
-664 KKEKTE
+664 KKEKTR
-670 LLYTY
+670 LLYYY
-675 KEWASLSGDGKL
+675 KEWACLSGDGKL

-700 SKGGVYF
+700 NKGSIYIN
-707 DLHGVTTALISEAPE
+707 LHGITTDLISETPE
-722 FKAIQAKISKD
+722 FKATEAKISKD
-733 IETMREKAILFLKAE
+733 IEIMREEAILFLKAE
-748 GNWPLHRIN
+748 GNWPINKIN

>member
-25 AGWLIIQLVTAID
+25 AGWLIIQIVTAID
-38 EPLSLPGWF
+38 EPLSLPKWF
-47 ATTIIVV
+47 ATTIIVL
-54 VFIGFPIALIIAWAL
+54 VFTGFPIALIIAWAL
-69 ELTPEGIKKSEGIE
+69 ELTPEGVKKSEGID

-99 MMTVLSLAVVFL
+99 LISVLALAVVFL
-111 VINRVFYAK
+111 VVNRVFYVQVADE
-120 ATNTVNTGTAS
+120 VDTGTAS

-188 GSALRV
+188 GSELRV
-194 AHILEGSVRKSG
+194 DHILEGSVRKSG
-206 NSMRIT
+206 NSIRIT

-221 FHMWSETYDRTYSA
+221 FHIWSETYDRKYSA

-245 SNEVL
+245 SSEVL
-250 KELKVKLLGEVA
+250 KELKVKLLGEAA

-278 AYLKGL
+278 VYLKGL
-284 QLSRNKQSKDLEEAI
+284 QLSRNKQSKDLEKAI
-299 IYFKNAITLDPK
+299 IYFKYAITLDPK

-316 SHLALAHAS
+316 SHLALAYVG
-325 LYDYGSLDHQK
+325 LKKFGSLDHQE
-336 AISAIKRNAE
+336 AISAIKNNAE
-346 KAVLLDETSGTAHL
+346 KAVLLDNQSGTAYI
-360 AVANSFDAQRKFDK
+360 AVANSFEVQRKFDK
-374 EIEAIKKA
+374 MKEAIKKA

-391 ILIYYAD
+391 ILLYYAD
-398 IAAEDDLALQTELA
+398 SAVEDNLALQIELA

-437 NYLKAIKFT
+437 DYLKAIKFT

-486 QKFPEDFDII
+486 QQFPEDFDII

-506 SLFDV
+506 SFFDL

-516 KTMTL
+516 KKMTL
-521 LYPQNMDT
+521 LYPENMDT
-529 YKIKELNYFYQK
+529 YHIREVNYFYQK
-541 EVANFAKTLNKKLVK
+541 ETANFAKTFNKKLVK

-584 NYIKK
+584 DYLKT
-589 YHPVYLSDTLSAP
+589 YHPIYLSDSISAP
-602 LSTVTNKNRSN
+602 LPAVTNQNRSN
-613 FPVNSI
+613 FPV
-619 MFNNLGNL
+619 FNMGNL
-627 ASIAALLKHS
+627 SSIAAVLKHS
-637 GELARASRL
+637 GDLKQARHL
-646 TEIYGNA
+646 TKLYGNT
-653 LRSKFEYHGDL
+653 LRSKFEYQGDL
-664 KKEKTE
+664 KKEKTR
-670 LLYTY
+670 LLYYY
-675 KEWASLSGDGKL
+675 KEWACLSGDGKL

-700 SKGGVYF
+700 NKGSIYIN
-707 DLHGVTTALISEAPE
+707 LHGITTDLISETPE
-722 FKAIQAKISKD
+722 FKATEAKISKD
-733 IETMREKAILFLKAE
+733 IEIMREEAILFLKAE
-748 GNWPLHRIN
+748 GNWPINKIN

>member
-25 AGWLIIQLVTAID
+25 AGWLIIQIVTAID
-38 EPLSLPGWF
+38 EPLSLPKWF
-47 ATTIIVV
+47 ATTIIVL
-54 VFIGFPIALIIAWAL
+54 VFTGFPIALIIAWAL
-69 ELTPEGIKKSEGIE
+69 ELTPEGVKKSEGID

-99 MMTVLSLAVVFL
+99 LISVLALAVVFL
-111 VINRVFYAK
+111 VVNRVFYVQVADE
-120 ATNTVNTGTAS
+120 VDTGTAS

-188 GSALRV
+188 GSELRV
-194 AHILEGSVRKSG
+194 DHILEGSVRKSG
-206 NSMRIT
+206 NSIRIT

-221 FHMWSETYDRTYSA
+221 FHIWSETYDRKYSA

-245 SNEVL
+245 SSEVL
-250 KELKVKLLGEVA
+250 KELKVKLLGEAA

-278 AYLKGL
+278 VYLKGL
-284 QLSRNKQSKDLEEAI
+284 QLSRNKQSKDLEKAI
-299 IYFKNAITLDPK
+299 IYFKYAITLDPK

-316 SHLALAHAS
+316 SHLALAYVG
-325 LYDYGSLDHQK
+325 LKKFGSLDHQE
-336 AISAIKRNAE
+336 AISAIKNNAE
-346 KAVLLDETSGTAHL
+346 KAVLLDNQSGTAYI
-360 AVANSFDAQRKFDK
+360 AVANSFEVQRKFDK
-374 EIEAIKKA
+374 MKEAIKKA

-391 ILIYYAD
+391 ILLYYAD
-398 IAAEDDLALQTELA
+398 SAVEDNLALQIELA

-437 NYLKAIKFT
+437 DYLKAIKFT

-486 QKFPEDFDII
+486 QQFPEDFDII

-506 SLFDV
+506 SFFDL

-516 KTMTL
+516 KKMTL
-521 LYPQNMDT
+521 LYPENMDT
-529 YKIKELNYFYQK
+529 YHIREVNYFYQK
-541 EVANFAKTLNKKLVK
+541 ETANFAKTFNKKLVK

-578 KTAEAL
+578 KTAEAIDYL
-584 NYIKK
+584 KT
-589 YHPVYLSDTLSAP
+589 YHPIYLSDSISAP
-602 LSTVTNKNRSN
+602 LPAVTNQNRSN
-613 FPVNSI
+613 FPV
-619 MFNNLGNL
+619 FNMINIS
-627 ASIAALLKHS
+627 SIAAILKHS
-637 GELARASRL
+637 GDLKQARHL
-646 TEIYGNA
+646 TKLYGNT
-653 LRSKFEYHGDL
+653 LRSKFEYQGDL
-664 KKEKTE
+664 KKEKTR
-670 LLYTY
+670 LLYYY
-675 KEWASLSGDGKL
+675 KEWACLSGDGKL

-700 SKGGVYF
+700 SKGSIYIN
-707 DLHGVTTALISEAPE
+707 LHGITTDLISEAPE
-722 FKAIQAKISKD
+722 FKATEAKISKD
-733 IETMREKAILFLKAE
+733 IEIMREEAILFLKAE
-748 GNWPLHRIN
+748 GNWPINKIN

>member
-1 MDFNKFLSEL
+1 MAFNKFLSEL

-25 AGWLIIQLVTAID
+25 AGWLIIQIVTAID

-47 ATTIIVV
+47 ATTIIVL
-54 VFIGFPIALIIAWAL
+54 VFTGFPIALIIAWAL
-69 ELTPEGIKKSEGIE
+69 ELTPEGVKKSEGVE
-83 ASPSIHKS
+83 NTPSIHKS
-91 TGKKLNRL
+91 AGKKLNRL
-99 MMTVLSLAVVFL
+99 LITVLSLAVVFL
-111 VINRVFYAK
+111 VINRVFYIK
-120 ATNTVNTGTAS
+120 VTDEVDTGTAS

-188 GSALRV
+188 GSELRV
-194 AHILEGSVRKSG
+194 DHILEGSVRKSG
-206 NSMRIT
+206 NSIRIT

-250 KELKVKLLGEVA
+250 KELKVKLLGEAA

-278 AYLKGL
+278 VYLKGL
-284 QLSRNKQSKDLEEAI
+284 QLSRNKQSKDLEKAI
-299 IYFKNAITLDPK
+299 IYFKYAITLDPK

-316 SHLALAHAS
+316 SHLALAYVG
-325 LYDYGSLDHQK
+325 LKRFGSLDHQE
-336 AISAIKRNAE
+336 AISAIKNNAE
-346 KAVLLDETSGTAHL
+346 KSLLLDNQSGTAHL
-360 AVANSFDAQRKFDK
+360 AGAHSFWTQRQFDK
-374 EIEAIKKA
+374 GKEATKKA

-391 ILIYYAD
+391 ILLYYAD
-398 IAAEDDLALQTELA
+398 VAGEDNLALETELV
-412 EKAYRIDPLSP
+412 EKAYGIDPLSP
-423 SVIEYLGKINYINE
+423 TVIEHMGDNYFRRE
-437 NYLKAIKFT
+437 NYLKAREFAE
-446 KKNIAINPNYI
+446 KNIAINPNYVQ
-457 RAHGN
+457 AHGN
-462 LSWKLREEPYGKLD
+462 LSWLLRFAPYGKLD

-486 QKFPEDFDII
+486 QQFPEDFDII
-496 GVFAITAMEL
+496 AVLAYTSMDL
-506 SLFDV
+506 SFFDL

-516 KTMTL
+516 EKMTL
-521 LYPQNMDT
+521 LYPENRIIYSLKVENYLHQN
-529 YKIKELNYFYQK
+529 EFVN
-541 EVANFAKTLNKKLVK
+541 AAKTNNKYLVE

-565 PISTRIASLYYLG
+565 PISTRIASFYYLE

-584 NYIKK
+584 NYLKT
-589 YHPVYLSDTLSAP
+589 YHPIYLTDTI
-602 LSTVTNKNRSN
+602 STVPYQNMK
-613 FPVNSI
+613 
-619 MFNNLGNL
+619 GL
-627 ASIAALLKHS
+627 ASIAAILKHS
-637 GELARASRL
+637 GDLAQAKHL
-646 TEIYGNA
+646 TSLYGDFI
-653 LRSKFEYHGDL
+653 RSKFEYQGNL

-670 LLYTY
+670 LLYSY

-700 SKGGVYF
+700 SKGSVYIN
-707 DLHGVTTALISEAPE
+707 LHGITTDLISEAPE
-722 FKAIQAKISKD
+722 FKAIEAKKSKD
-733 IETMREKAILFLKAE
+733 IKVMREKAILFLKAE

-757 D
+757 E

>member
-25 AGWLIIQLVTAID
+25 AGWLIIQIVTAID
-38 EPLSLPGWF
+38 EPLSLPKWF
-47 ATTIIVV
+47 ATTIIVL
-54 VFIGFPIALIIAWAL
+54 VFTGFPIALIIAWAL
-69 ELTPEGIKKSEGIE
+69 ELTPEGVKKSEGID

-99 MMTVLSLAVVFL
+99 LISVLALAVVFL
-111 VINRVFYAK
+111 VVNRVFYVQVADE
-120 ATNTVNTGTAS
+120 VDTGTAS

-188 GSALRV
+188 GSELRV
-194 AHILEGSVRKSG
+194 DHILEGSVRKSG
-206 NSMRIT
+206 NSIRIT
-212 AQLIKVADG
+212 AQLVKVADG
-221 FHMWSETYDRTYSA
+221 FHIWSETYDRKYSA

-245 SNEVL
+245 SSEVL
-250 KELKVKLLGEVA
+250 KELKVKLLGEAA

-278 AYLKGL
+278 VYLKGL
-284 QLSRNKQSKDLEEAI
+284 QLSRNKQSKDLEKAI
-299 IYFKNAITLDPK
+299 IYFKYAITLDPK

-316 SHLALAHAS
+316 SHLALAYVG
-325 LYDYGSLDHQK
+325 LKKFGSLDHQE
-336 AISAIKRNAE
+336 AISAIKNNAE
-346 KAVLLDETSGTAHL
+346 KAVLLDNQSGTAYI
-360 AVANSFDAQRKFDK
+360 AVANSFEVQRKFDK
-374 EIEAIKKA
+374 MKEAIKKA

-391 ILIYYAD
+391 ILLYYAD
-398 IAAEDDLALQTELA
+398 SAVEDNLALQIELA

-437 NYLKAIKFT
+437 DYLKAIKFT

-486 QKFPEDFDII
+486 QQFPEDFDII

-506 SLFDV
+506 SFFDL

-516 KTMTL
+516 KKMTL
-521 LYPQNMDT
+521 LYPENMDT
-529 YKIKELNYFYQK
+529 YHIREVNYFYQK
-541 EVANFAKTLNKKLVK
+541 ETANFAKTFNKKLVK

-578 KTAEAL
+578 KTAEAIDYL
-584 NYIKK
+584 KT
-589 YHPVYLSDTLSAP
+589 YHPIYLSDSISAP
-602 LSTVTNKNRSN
+602 LPAVTNQNRSN
-613 FPVNSI
+613 FPV
-619 MFNNLGNL
+619 FNMGNL
-627 ASIAALLKHS
+627 SSIAAVLKHS
-637 GELARASRL
+637 GDLKQARHL
-646 TEIYGNA
+646 TKLYGNT
-653 LRSKFEYHGDL
+653 LRSKFEYQGDL
-664 KKEKTE
+664 KKEKTR
-670 LLYTY
+670 LLYYY
-675 KEWASLSGDGKL
+675 KEWACLSGDGKL

-700 SKGGVYF
+700 NKGSIYIN
-707 DLHGVTTALISEAPE
+707 LHGITTDLISETPE
-722 FKAIQAKISKD
+722 FKATEAKISKD
-733 IETMREKAILFLKAE
+733 IEIMREEAILFLKAE
-748 GNWPLHRIN
+748 GNWPINKIN

>member
-25 AGWLIIQLVTAID
+25 AGWLIIQIVTAID
-38 EPLSLPGWF
+38 EPLSLPTWF
-47 ATTIIVV
+47 ATTIIVL
-54 VFIGFPIALIIAWAL
+54 VFTGFPIALIIAWAL
-69 ELTPEGIKKSEGIE
+69 ELTPEGVKKSEGID

-99 MMTVLSLAVVFL
+99 LISVLALAVVFL
-111 VINRVFYAK
+111 VVNRVFYVQVADE
-120 ATNTVNTGTAS
+120 VDTGTAS

-188 GSALRV
+188 GSELRV
-194 AHILEGSVRKSG
+194 DHILEGSVRKSG
-206 NSMRIT
+206 NSIRIT

-221 FHMWSETYDRTYSA
+221 FHIWSETYDRNYSA

-245 SNEVL
+245 SSEVL
-250 KELKVKLLGEVA
+250 KELKVKLLGEAA

-278 AYLKGL
+278 VYLKGL
-284 QLSRNKQSKDLEEAI
+284 QLSRNKQSKDLEKAI
-299 IYFKNAITLDPK
+299 IYFKYAITLDPK

-316 SHLALAHAS
+316 SHLALAYVG
-325 LYDYGSLDHQK
+325 LKDFGSLDHQE
-336 AISAIKRNAE
+336 AISAIKNNAE
-346 KAVLLDETSGTAHL
+346 KAVLLDNQSGTAYI
-360 AVANSFDAQRKFDK
+360 AVANSFEVQRKFDK
-374 EIEAIKKA
+374 MKEAIKKA

-391 ILIYYAD
+391 ILLYYAD
-398 IAAEDDLALQTELA
+398 SAVEDNLALQIELA

-423 SVIEYLGKINYINE
+423 SVIEYLGRINYINE
-437 NYLKAIKFT
+437 DYLKAIKFT

-486 QKFPEDFDII
+486 QQFPEDFDII

-506 SLFDV
+506 SFFDL

-516 KTMTL
+516 KKMTL
-521 LYPQNMDT
+521 LYPENMDT
-529 YKIKELNYFYQK
+529 YHIREVNYFYQK
-541 EVANFAKTLNKKLVK
+541 ETANFAKTFNKKLVK

-584 NYIKK
+584 DYLKT
-589 YHPVYLSDTLSAP
+589 YHPIYLSDSISAP
-602 LSTVTNKNRSN
+602 LSPVANQNRSN
-613 FPVNSI
+613 FPVDAI
-619 MFNNLGNL
+619 VFNMRNLS
-627 ASIAALLKHS
+627 SIAAILKHS
-637 GELARASRL
+637 GDLKQARHL
-646 TEIYGNA
+646 TKLFGNDV
-653 LRSKFEYHGDL
+653 RSKFKYQGDL
-664 KKEKTE
+664 KKEKTT
-670 LLYTY
+670 LLYYY
-675 KEWASLSGDGKL
+675 KEWACLSGDGKL

-700 SKGGVYF
+700 NKGSIYIN
-707 DLHGVTTALISEAPE
+707 LHGITTDLISEAPE
-722 FKAIQAKISKD
+722 FKATEAKISKD
-733 IETMREKAILFLKAE
+733 IEIMREEAILFLKAE
-748 GNWPLHRIN
+748 GNWPINKIN

>member
-1 MDFNKFLSEL
+1 MDFNKFFLEL

-25 AGWLIIQLVTAID
+25 AGWLIIQIVTAID

-47 ATTIIVV
+47 ATTIIVL

-69 ELTPEGIKKSEGIE
+69 ELTPEGVKKSEGIE

-99 MMTVLSLAVVFL
+99 LMTVLSLAVVFL

-188 GSALRV
+188 GSELRV
-194 AHILEGSVRKSG
+194 DHILEGSVRKFG

-221 FHMWSETYDRTYSA
+221 FHMWSETYDRAYSA
-235 ENIFEIQDEI
+235 ENLFNIQDEI

-284 QLSRNKQSKDLEEAI
+284 QLSRNKQPKDLEKAI

-316 SHLALAHAS
+316 SHLALAYAR
-325 LYDYGSLDHQK
+325 LEDFGSLDHQE
-336 AISAIKRNAE
+336 AISAIMSNAE
-346 KAVLLDETSGTAHL
+346 KAVLLDKTSGTAYL
-360 AVANSFDAQRKFDK
+360 ALAHSFEAQRKFDK
-374 EIEAIKKA
+374 MKEALKKA

-391 ILIYYAD
+391 ILVYYGQNAV
-398 IAAEDDLALQTELA
+398 EENLALQTELA

-423 SVIEYLGKINYINE
+423 TVIEYLSFIYYENK
-437 NYLKAIKFT
+437 NYLKYREFLE
-446 KKNIAINPNYI
+446 KNVAINPNYI

-462 LSWKLREEPYGKLD
+462 VSWSLRFEPYGKLD
-476 EAFITAYKAY
+476 EAFILAYKDY
-486 QKFPEDFDII
+486 QQFPEDFDII
-496 GVFAITAMEL
+496 VLLIATAMDL
-506 SLFDV
+506 SFFDL

-516 KTMTL
+516 EKMVL
-521 LYPQNMDT
+521 LYPENQTT
-529 YKIKELNYFYQK
+529 YEIKAINYFNQK
-541 EVANFAKTLNKKLVK
+541 EVVNFAKTINKSLLK
-556 YHIKRDQYD
+556 YNIKKGKYD
-565 PISTRIASLYYLG
+565 AIEKRISAYYHLE

-584 NYIKK
+584 NYLKT
-589 YHPVYLSDTLSAP
+589 YHPIYLSDTI
-602 LSTVTNKNRSN
+602 STVPNQN
-613 FPVNSI
+613 
-619 MFNNLGNL
+619 MDGLGF
-627 ASIAALLKHS
+627 IAAILKHS
-637 GELARASRL
+637 GGLEQASRL

-664 KKEKTE
+664 KKEKTK
-670 LLYTY
+670 LLFSY
-675 KEWASLSGDGKL
+675 KDWASLAGDVKL
-687 ASEILEEIYFNRK
+687 ASKIMEEIYFNRK
-700 SKGGVYF
+700 EKGRVYIT
-707 DLHGVTTALISEAPE
+707 LHSVITDLISEAPE
-722 FKAIQAKISKD
+722 FKAIEAKISKD
-733 IETMREKAILFLKAE
+733 IETMRDKAILFLE
-748 GNWPLHRIN
+748 GEGDWPLHKIN
-757 D
+757 E

>member
-25 AGWLIIQLVTAID
+25 AGWLIIQIVTAID
-38 EPLSLPGWF
+38 EPLSLPKWF
-47 ATTIIVV
+47 ATTIIVL
-54 VFIGFPIALIIAWAL
+54 VFTGFPIALIIAWAL
-69 ELTPEGIKKSEGIE
+69 ELTPEGVKKSEGID

-99 MMTVLSLAVVFL
+99 LISVLALAVVFL
-111 VINRVFYAK
+111 VVNRVFYVQVADE
-120 ATNTVNTGTAS
+120 VDTGTAS

-188 GSALRV
+188 GSELRV
-194 AHILEGSVRKSG
+194 DHILEGSVRKSG
-206 NSMRIT
+206 NSIRIT
-212 AQLIKVADG
+212 AQLVKVADG
-221 FHMWSETYDRTYSA
+221 FHIWSETYDRKYSA

-245 SNEVL
+245 SSEVL
-250 KELKVKLLGEVA
+250 KELKVKLLGEAA

-278 AYLKGL
+278 VYLKGL
-284 QLSRNKQSKDLEEAI
+284 QLSRNKQSKDLEKAI
-299 IYFKNAITLDPK
+299 IYFKYAITLDPK

-316 SHLALAHAS
+316 SHLALAYVG
-325 LYDYGSLDHQK
+325 LKKFGSLDHQE
-336 AISAIKRNAE
+336 AISAIKNNAE
-346 KAVLLDETSGTAHL
+346 KAVLLDNQSGTAYI
-360 AVANSFDAQRKFDK
+360 AVANSFEVQRKFDK
-374 EIEAIKKA
+374 MKEAIKKA

-391 ILIYYAD
+391 ILLYYAD
-398 IAAEDDLALQTELA
+398 SAVEDNLALQIELA

-437 NYLKAIKFT
+437 DYLKAIKFT

-486 QKFPEDFDII
+486 QQFPEDFDII

-506 SLFDV
+506 SFFDL

-516 KTMTL
+516 KKMTL
-521 LYPQNMDT
+521 LYPENMDT
-529 YKIKELNYFYQK
+529 YHIREVNYFYQK
-541 EVANFAKTLNKKLVK
+541 ETANFAKTFNKKLVK

-578 KTAEAL
+578 KTAEAIDYL
-584 NYIKK
+584 KT
-589 YHPVYLSDTLSAP
+589 YHPIYLSDSISAP
-602 LSTVTNKNRSN
+602 LPAVTNQNRSN
-613 FPVNSI
+613 FPV
-619 MFNNLGNL
+619 FNMGNL
-627 ASIAALLKHS
+627 SSIAAVLKHS
-637 GELARASRL
+637 GDLKQARHL
-646 TEIYGNA
+646 TKLYGNT
-653 LRSKFEYHGDL
+653 LRSKFEYQGDL
-664 KKEKTE
+664 KKEKTR
-670 LLYTY
+670 LLYYY
-675 KEWASLSGDGKL
+675 KEWACLSGDGKL

-700 SKGGVYF
+700 NKGSIYIN
-707 DLHGVTTALISEAPE
+707 LHGITTDLISEAPE
-722 FKAIQAKISKD
+722 FKATEAKISKD
-733 IETMREKAILFLKAE
+733 IEIMREEAILFLKAE
-748 GNWPLHRIN
+748 GNWPINKIN

>member
-25 AGWLIIQLVTAID
+25 AGWLIIQIVTAID
-38 EPLSLPGWF
+38 EPLSLPKWF
-47 ATTIIVV
+47 ATTIIVL
-54 VFIGFPIALIIAWAL
+54 VFTGFPIALIIAWAL
-69 ELTPEGIKKSEGIE
+69 ELTPEGVKKSEGID

-99 MMTVLSLAVVFL
+99 LISVLALAVVFL
-111 VINRVFYAK
+111 VVNRVFYVQVADE
-120 ATNTVNTGTAS
+120 VDTGTAS

-188 GSALRV
+188 GSELRV
-194 AHILEGSVRKSG
+194 DHILEGSVRKSG
-206 NSMRIT
+206 NSIRIT

-221 FHMWSETYDRTYSA
+221 FHIWSETYDRNYSA

-245 SNEVL
+245 SSEVL
-250 KELKVKLLGEVA
+250 KELKVKLLGEAA

-278 AYLKGL
+278 VYLKGL
-284 QLSRNKQSKDLEEAI
+284 QLSRNKQSKDLEKAI
-299 IYFKNAITLDPK
+299 IYFKYAITLDPK

-316 SHLALAHAS
+316 SHLALAYVG
-325 LYDYGSLDHQK
+325 LKKFGSLDHQE
-336 AISAIKRNAE
+336 AISAIKNNAE
-346 KAVLLDETSGTAHL
+346 KAVLLDNQSGTAYI
-360 AVANSFDAQRKFDK
+360 AVANSFEVQRKFDK
-374 EIEAIKKA
+374 MKEAIKKA

-391 ILIYYAD
+391 ILLYYAD
-398 IAAEDDLALQTELA
+398 SAVEDNLALQIELA

-437 NYLKAIKFT
+437 DYLKAIKFT

-486 QKFPEDFDII
+486 QQFPEDFDII

-506 SLFDV
+506 SFFDL

-516 KTMTL
+516 KKMTL
-521 LYPQNMDT
+521 LYPENMDT
-529 YKIKELNYFYQK
+529 YHIREVNYFYQK
-541 EVANFAKTLNKKLVK
+541 ETANFAKTFNKKLVK

-578 KTAEAL
+578 KTAEAIDYL
-584 NYIKK
+584 KT
-589 YHPVYLSDTLSAP
+589 YHPIYLSDSISAP
-602 LSTVTNKNRSN
+602 LPAVTNQNRSN
-613 FPVNSI
+613 FPV
-619 MFNNLGNL
+619 FNMINIS
-627 ASIAALLKHS
+627 SIAAILKHS
-637 GELARASRL
+637 GDLKQARHL
-646 TEIYGNA
+646 TKLYGNT
-653 LRSKFEYHGDL
+653 LRSKFEYQGDL
-664 KKEKTE
+664 KKEKTR
-670 LLYTY
+670 LLYYY
-675 KEWASLSGDGKL
+675 KDWACLSGDGKL

-700 SKGGVYF
+700 NKGSIYIN
-707 DLHGVTTALISEAPE
+707 LHGITTDLISETPE
-722 FKAIQAKISKD
+722 FKATEAKISKD
-733 IETMREKAILFLKAE
+733 IEIMREEAILFLKAE
-748 GNWPLHRIN
+748 GNWPINKIN

>member
-25 AGWLIIQLVTAID
+25 AGWLIIQIVTAID
-38 EPLSLPGWF
+38 EPLSLPKWF
-47 ATTIIVV
+47 ATTIIVL
-54 VFIGFPIALIIAWAL
+54 VFTGFPIALIIAWAL
-69 ELTPEGIKKSEGIE
+69 ELTPEGVKKSEGID

-99 MMTVLSLAVVFL
+99 LISVLALAVVFL
-111 VINRVFYAK
+111 VVNRVFYVQVADE
-120 ATNTVNTGTAS
+120 VDTGTAS

-188 GSALRV
+188 GSELRV
-194 AHILEGSVRKSG
+194 DHILEGSVRKSG
-206 NSMRIT
+206 NSIRIT

-221 FHMWSETYDRTYSA
+221 FHIWSETYDRNYSA

-245 SNEVL
+245 SSEVL
-250 KELKVKLLGEVA
+250 KELKVKLLGEAA

-278 AYLKGL
+278 VYLKGL
-284 QLSRNKQSKDLEEAI
+284 QLSRNKQSKDLEKAI
-299 IYFKNAITLDPK
+299 IYFKYAITLDPK

-316 SHLALAHAS
+316 SHLALAYVG
-325 LYDYGSLDHQK
+325 LKDFGSLDHQE
-336 AISAIKRNAE
+336 AISAIKNNAE
-346 KAVLLDETSGTAHL
+346 KAVLLDNQSGTAYI
-360 AVANSFDAQRKFDK
+360 AVANSFEVQRKFDK
-374 EIEAIKKA
+374 MKEAIKKA

-391 ILIYYAD
+391 ILLYYAES
-398 IAAEDDLALQTELA
+398 AVEDNLALQIELA

-437 NYLKAIKFT
+437 DYLKAIKFT

-486 QKFPEDFDII
+486 QQFPEDFDII

-506 SLFDV
+506 SFFDL

-516 KTMTL
+516 KKMTL
-521 LYPQNMDT
+521 LYPENMDT
-529 YKIKELNYFYQK
+529 YHIREVNYFYQK
-541 EVANFAKTLNKKLVK
+541 ETANFAKTFNKKLVK

-584 NYIKK
+584 DYLKT
-589 YHPVYLSDTLSAP
+589 YHPIYLSDSISAP
-602 LSTVTNKNRSN
+602 LSAVTNQNESN
-613 FPVNSI
+613 FPVNAI
-619 MFNNLGNL
+619 VFNMRNLS
-627 ASIAALLKHS
+627 SIAAILKHS
-637 GELARASRL
+637 GDLKQARHL
-646 TEIYGNA
+646 TKLFGNDV
-653 LRSKFEYHGDL
+653 RSKFKYQGDL
-664 KKEKTE
+664 KKEKTT
-670 LLYTY
+670 LLYYY
-675 KEWASLSGDGKL
+675 KEWACLSGDGKL

-700 SKGGVYF
+700 NKGSIYF
-707 DLHGVTTALISEAPE
+707 NLHGITTDLISEAPE
-722 FKAIQAKISKD
+722 FKATEAKISKD
-733 IETMREKAILFLKAE
+733 IEIMREEAILFLKAE
-748 GNWPLHRIN
+748 GNWPINKIN